1 MFTYNIID
9 ENEITTVMP
18 EGELAYDVCN
28 ELGDAVSRHIRIGSL
43 LSFNM
48 EKVSFLDCSGVS
60 LLVQMKKLSDQRN
73 GSFEMNRLQKNVKM
87 VFDRLILNEFLNVS
101 NNAASD

>member
-1 MFTYNIID
+1 
-9 ENEITTVMP
+9 
-18 EGELAYDVCN
+18 
-28 ELGDAVSRHIRIGSL
+28 
-43 LSFNM
+43 
-48 EKVSFLDCSGVS
+48 VS